1 MKNKIL
7 TWLGIVAAM
16 GVLAVAVTFGMLELA
31 DNPVDKEVNAQIDK
45 KENPTIVGREVDGVF
60 VDVYITENSTESEVI
75 TVMHHMTHQKVVAER
90 KSGSIPMIQNNAEK
104 FKKIINKSGFAKKNE
119 LLEIADRWAKKDFSQ
134 IVEDH
139 NYFSDAQEGSACK
152 ATRAMDAVEEQHYIL
167 TTFGEEKAKELYD
180 SGDAPHVQ

>member
-31 DNPVDKEVNAQIDK
+31 DNPVDKEVSAQIDK
-45 KENPTIVGREVDGVF
+45 KEDPTIVGREVDGVF
-60 VDVYITENSTESEVI
+60 VDVYVTENSTESEVI
-75 TVMHHMTHQKVVAER
+75 TAMYHMTHQKVVAER

-104 FKKIINKSGFAKKNE
+104 LKKIINKSSFVKKNE
-119 LLEIADRWAKKDFSQ
+119 LVAIADRWAKKDFSK

-139 NYFSDAQEGSACK
+139 NFFSDAQEGNVCK

-167 TTFGEEKAKELYD
+167 TTFGEEKAKELYE
-180 SGDAPHVQ
+180 SGDTPHVQ

>member
-31 DNPVDKEVNAQIDK
+31 DNPVDKEVSAQIDK
-45 KENPTIVGREVDGVF
+45 KEDPTIVGREVDGVF
-60 VDVYITENSTESEVI
+60 VDVYVTENSTESEVI
-75 TVMHHMTHQKVVAER
+75 TAMYHMTHQKVVAER

-104 FKKIINKSGFAKKNE
+104 LKKIINKSSFAKRTE
-119 LLEIADRWAKKDFSQ
+119 LVAIADRWAKKDFSK

-139 NYFSDAQEGSACK
+139 NFFSDAQEGNVCK

-167 TTFGEEKAKELYD
+167 TTFGEEKAKELYE
-180 SGDAPHVQ
+180 SGDTPHIQ